1 MKLKTILLASLLLL
15 ASCNGGS
22 KGQPGQRVNKT
33 QTKLDIDS
41 LIEGQYLAVFE
52 TLNPQI
58 TSKISGAFTFSVEKF
73 SDELVG
79 DVRINNAGPD
89 LVHAQAVRVGNR
101 CPTLDDDLNQDGI
114 LDDKEGDAVYG
125 QVFFPLDGDISSQSS
140 HDGEFPKGDIYGNY
154 IYSKVAPFSQFMKDL
169 RDTDNNEGYVKLK
182 AKEPLNIEGRVVI
195 IQGVDEA
202 SGLPDTVRSMG
213 RSSAHQSLPIVCG
226 VIKKVL
232 SPPGQI
238 DDGT

>member
-1 MKLKTILLASLLLL
+1 MKLKSIALVSLLLL
-15 ASCNGGS
+15 ASCIGGS
-22 KGQPGQRVNKT
+22 KDQPHQRVTKT
-33 QTKLDIDS
+33 QMKLDIDS

-79 DVRINNAGPD
+79 DVRITNAGPD

-101 CPTLDDDLNQDGI
+101 CPNLDDDLNQDGI
-114 LDDKEGDAVYG
+114 LDDKEGQAVYG

-140 HDGEFPKGDIYGNY
+140 HDGEFPKGDVYGNY
-154 IYSKVAPFSQFMKDL
+154 IYSKVTAFTQFMKDL
-169 RDTDNNEGYVKLK
+169 RDTKNNEGYVKLK
-182 AKEPLNIEGRVVI
+182 AKEPLNIEGRVVV

-202 SGLPDTVRSMG
+202 SGLPDTVRSVG

-226 VIKKVL
+226 IIKKVL
-232 SPPGQI
+232 IPPGQI

>member
-1 MKLKTILLASLLLL
+1 MKLKSITLIALLLL
-15 ASCNGGS
+15 ACCNGGS
-22 KGQPGQRVNKT
+22 KGQPGQRVSKT
-33 QTKLDIDS
+33 QIKRDIDS

-58 TSKISGAFTFSVEKF
+58 TSKISGAFTFSVEQF
-73 SDELVG
+73 NDELVG

-89 LVHAQAVRVGNR
+89 LVHSQAVRVGNR
-101 CPTLDDDLNQDGI
+101 CPNLDDDLNQDGI
-114 LDDKEGDAVYG
+114 LDDKEGEAVYG

-154 IYSKVAPFSQFMKDL
+154 IYSKVTAFSQFMKDL
-169 RDTDNNEGYVKLK
+169 RDPENNEGYIKLK
-182 AKEPLNIEGRVVI
+182 AKEPLNIDGRVVV

-202 SGLPDTVRSMG
+202 SGLPDTVRSVG

-226 VIKKVL
+226 IIKKVL
-232 SPPGQI
+232 IPPGQI

>member
-1 MKLKTILLASLLLL
+1 MKLKSIALVSLLLL
-15 ASCNGGS
+15 ASCIGGS
-22 KGQPGQRVNKT
+22 KDQPHQRVTKT
-33 QTKLDIDS
+33 QMKLDIDS

-79 DVRINNAGPD
+79 DVRITNAGPD

-101 CPTLDDDLNQDGI
+101 CPNLDDDLNQDGI
-114 LDDKEGDAVYG
+114 LDDKEGQAVYG

-140 HDGEFPKGDIYGNY
+140 HDGEFPKGDVYGNY
-154 IYSKVAPFSQFMKDL
+154 IYSKVTAFTQFMKDL
-169 RDTDNNEGYVKLK
+169 RDTKNNEGYVKLK
-182 AKEPLNIEGRVVI
+182 AKEPLNIEGRVVV

-202 SGLPDTVRSMG
+202 SGLPDTVRSVG

-226 VIKKVL
+226 IIKKVL

>member
-1 MKLKTILLASLLLL
+1 MKLKSFALVALLLL
-15 ASCNGGS
+15 SSCNGGS
-22 KGQPGQRVNKT
+22 KGQPSQRVSKT
-33 QTKLDIDS
+33 QIKLDIDS

-58 TSKISGAFTFSVEKF
+58 TSKVSGAFTFSVEKL

-79 DVRINNAGPD
+79 DVRITNAGPE
-89 LVHAQAVRVGNR
+89 LVHSQAVRVGNR

-114 LDDKEGDAVYG
+114 LDDKEGEAVYG

-154 IYSKVAPFSQFMKDL
+154 IYSKVTAFSQFMKDL
-169 RDTDNNEGYVKLK
+169 RDTENNEGYVKLK
-182 AKEPLNIEGRVVI
+182 AKEPLNIEDRVVV
-195 IQGVDEA
+195 IQGVDSA
-202 SGLPDTVRSMG
+202 SGLPETVRSVG

-226 VIKKVL
+226 IIKKVL
-232 SPPGQI
+232 IPPGQI